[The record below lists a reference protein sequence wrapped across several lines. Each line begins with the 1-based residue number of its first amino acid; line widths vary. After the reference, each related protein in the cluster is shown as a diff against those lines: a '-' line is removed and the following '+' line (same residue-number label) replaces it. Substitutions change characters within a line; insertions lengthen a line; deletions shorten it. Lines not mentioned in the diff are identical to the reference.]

1 MGTGPMRISVCLA
14 LAFACLLAGVQT
26 AEAKRTHTVFFE
38 GTDHELNVYRVYGKE
53 EGKTILLIGGIQGD
67 EPGGFLSADIYA
79 DMSLTRGNLIVVPRA
94 NFYSILLN
102 QRQVNEDMNRKF
114 ADDEMENYETKVV
127 SILKD
132 LIAESDCL
140 LNLHD
145 GSGFYSETF
154 VDDQRNPNRYGQSI
168 IVDCE
173 RHEFDGRM
181 VELGDLA
188 RRVVERINRE
198 IPDPDHRF
206 HLNNHNTFS
215 DQSQHKVQ
223 RKSATFY
230 ALTRC
235 GVPAFGVE
243 SSKALPLE
251 LKVRHHIY
259 AINAFMDEFGV
270 VPEVPAVNLDPP
282 ELKYL
287 VIAVNN
293 SLPLVVRHDQV
304 LTIRPGDTVA
314 VTHIEANFKRGLS
327 ADILGFG
334 SVNDYR
340 KPLAI
345 DRSTRIT
352 VRKDF
357 YPCGSVYLALDENGD
372 GHGNCLT
379 VTDRAGRG
387 GTILMYRVK
396 VNGRQRIV
404 ENYGTLRL
412 VKGDTFAVEDVISD
426 AFDPARL
433 TVNVKGFVGPAS
445 VNTGEDRGYM
455 IQTASDLWPSYSLDK
470 KGRKYQVVTQDERA
484 IIGKLFIELDDPSL
498 NYLLLKTDDRT
509 ITCFENG
516 GTVGLDAASGSDR
529 SLCLVDLVSN
539 VDVPDDLSVRV
550 SGPDRPTVSLEP
562 NRPFVIEDVIRDGTM
577 HPSFD
582 RIDVFRHGMLMGA
595 VSINYTQE
603 MERDEQIE
611 KSVDH

>member
-1 MGTGPMRISVCLA
+1 MRISTGLFLA
-14 LAFACLLAGVQT
+14 VLWLAAGVT
-26 AEAKRTHTVFFE
+26 AAEAKRTHTVFFE
-38 GTDHELNVYRVYGKE
+38 GSDHELNVYRVYGKE

-114 ADDEMENYETKVV
+114 ADDSRENYETEVV
-127 SILKD
+127 SILKE

-145 GSGFYSETF
+145 GSGFYAETF

-173 RHEFDGRM
+173 RHEVDGRK

-198 IPDPDHRF
+198 IPDPNHRF
-206 HLNNHNTFS
+206 HVNNHNTFS
-215 DQSQHKVQ
+215 DRSPHKVQ

-235 GVPAFGVE
+235 GIPAFGVE
-243 SSKALPLE
+243 SSKSLPLE
-251 LKVRHHIY
+251 MKVRHHIY

-287 VIAVNN
+287 VVAVNN
-293 SLPLVVRHDQV
+293 TLPLVVRHDQV
-304 LTIRPGDTVA
+304 LTIRPGDTVV

-340 KPLAI
+340 KPLVI

-357 YPCGSVYLALDENGD
+357 YPCGSVYLALDENGG

-379 VTDRAGRG
+379 VSDRAGRG
-387 GTILMYRVK
+387 GSILLYRVT

-404 ENYGTLRL
+404 ENYGTVRL
-412 VKGDTFAVEDVISD
+412 VRGDTFSVEDVISD
-426 AFDPARL
+426 AFDPAGL
-433 TVNVKGFVGPAS
+433 TVNVKGFVGPSS
-445 VNTGEDRGYM
+445 VNTGEDRGYV
-455 IQTASDLWPSYSLDK
+455 IQTARDLWPKYSLDK
-470 KGRKYQVVTQDERA
+470 TGRKYQVVTQDERA
-484 IIGKLFIELDDPSL
+484 IIGKLFIELDAPAL

-509 ITCFENG
+509 ISCFENG
-516 GTVGLDAASGSDR
+516 GRIGLDVAPGGSR
-529 SLCLVDLVSN
+529 SLRLVDLITN
-539 VDVPDDLSVRV
+539 VDTDAPDDLAVRI
-550 SGPDRPTVSLEP
+550 SGPDRPSVPLEP
-562 NRPFVIEDVIRDGTM
+562 DRPFAIEDVIKDGIRR
-577 HPSFD
+577 PSFD
-582 RIDVFRHGMLMGA
+582 RIDVFRDGVLMGA

-603 MERDEQIE
+603 MNRDEQVE